1 MNNSRKISLCF
12 RHNLRLK
19 TITMLVTVT
28 GIFTQQAL
36 GQVSEDFSDGEFTS
50 NPAWSGS
57 SSHFMVNALRQLQLM
72 NTAAGTSYLAVPFSF
87 SSSQNVQWEFYVKQ
101 TFAGSASNF
110 GRVYL
115 ASSQQDL
122 TAPLN
127 GYYLQFGEAGTNDAV
142 ELFRQSGTT
151 SVSVC
156 RATFAQIAS
165 AVNARVRVTRSYAGT
180 WTLFVDYAGG
190 TKFSQEATGV
200 DATHTS
206 GSFFGVRC
214 TYTVTNAVRFFYD
227 DISIVSHAVPDLF
240 PPTVSSVSAH
250 SSTTLEVRF
259 SEPYSLLTAQDQ
271 LNYLL
276 LDGDLNPASVTQQ
289 TNEIVRLTFATPFR
303 NGYAHKLAVKGVR
316 DLAGNAMADTILSFT
331 FFQPV
336 PALYKDVVITEIFAD
351 PNPSV
356 GLPEAEFVEL
366 LNRSSE
372 PFDLSGWQLTDG
384 STTGHLS
391 SHLLLPGEYVI
402 VTTPVA
408 LAAFSGFGET
418 MSISPF
424 PSLNNTADIISLKDP
439 QGRTIDSVSYSAAWY
454 HHSDKKDG
462 GWTLELIDPYDLC
475 REDATNWMASV
486 HETGGTPGMQNSV
499 FAHVP
504 DLSGP
509 KLVSATTLSAD
520 SVSLAFDEKL
530 DGTAPALNNFAV
542 EPLHEI
548 LSASFADEAH
558 ARIDLVFASALDST
572 KTYTISVKDL
582 FDCPGN
588 IIQPAYATVSFRLD
602 TIRPRVESIR
612 VVSAAELIIQFSEKL
627 NKASAEQID
636 GFSISTSNTVT
647 SAALLPDQ
655 SSVQLMLAQPLINGY
670 DNTIAIKGVT
680 DLAANEVLSTEKKFM
695 FFQPVATAYKDVVI
709 TEIFADPAPT
719 YGLPEAEFVEIFNR
733 SEHPFDLK
741 GWSFSDESTSATLT
755 DRMLLPHQY
764 LILCLSVKASLF
776 TSFGSVMGTAVFPSL
791 NNGGDVLML
800 RDAAG
805 AMVDSVH
812 YAATWYKDDE
822 KKDGGYTLELIDP
835 DNVCA
840 EMENWIASE
849 NDGGGT
855 PGMQN
860 SVFAGKPDLTGPKLV
875 SVFPV
880 ADTVLLL
887 QFDEKLEKDLPSTD
901 NFSIVPTH
909 EAKRISFATKALTSV
924 YLTLAEAMQ
933 RGIRYTLT
941 ASRVYDCAGNV
952 LQPDFSSVTFALPDV
967 ADSAD
972 VVINEIL
979 FNPRPTGVDF
989 VELFNRSSKF
999 INLKHWKLGSWR
1011 DGSVENATTLFEND
1025 FLLEPQAYLVLT
1037 ENGNILKGEYPRAKE
1052 ETIVQINLPSFPDD
1066 AGSAVLTDDKEKII
1080 DAFSYTDQLHS
1091 VFIKEDE
1098 GVSLERIS
1106 AWTSAHEAQNWK
1118 SASADAGFAT
1128 PGYANANARAEGNA
1142 DGAITV
1148 EPEIFIPLSGQPDFA
1163 QIRYS
1168 LDRGGYVANIKIID
1182 VQGRE
1187 VKRLANN
1194 ELLGTE
1200 GFFRWDGDLDSGYQ
1214 ARIGAY
1220 MVWVE
1225 VFDSTGTVK
1234 TFRKRVVVA
1243 GEF

>member
-1 MNNSRKISLCF
+1 
-12 RHNLRLK
+12 
-19 TITMLVTVT
+19 MLVTVT

-50 NPAWSGS
+50 NPVWSGS
-57 SSHFMVNALRQLQLM
+57 SAHFTVNALHQLQLM
-72 NTAAGTSYLAVPFSF
+72 NTAAGTSYLSVPFSF

-156 RATFAQIAS
+156 RATLAQIAS
-165 AVNARVRVTRSYAGT
+165 AVNARIRVTRSYAGA
-180 WTLFVDYAGG
+180 WTLFIDYAGG
-190 TKFSQEATGV
+190 TNFSQEATGI
-200 DATHTS
+200 DATHPS

-214 TYTVTNAVRFFYD
+214 TYTVANAARFFYD
-227 DISIVSHAVPDLF
+227 DISIVSQAVPDLF
-240 PPTVSSVSAH
+240 PPKVSVVSVH
-250 SSTTLEVRF
+250 SSTTLDVRF
-259 SEPYSLLTAQDQ
+259 SELCDPLTAQDQ

-276 LDGDLNPASVTQQ
+276 LEGSLNPVSVTQQ
-289 TNEIVRLTFATPFR
+289 VDETLGLTFAAPFR
-303 NGYAHKLAVKGVR
+303 NGYAQKLVVKGVK
-316 DLAGNAMADTILSFT
+316 DTAGNVMADTTLSFT

-336 PALYKDVVITEIFAD
+336 PAAHKNIVITEIFAD
-351 PNPSV
+351 PSPSA

-366 LNRSSE
+366 FNRSGE

-384 STTGHLS
+384 STTGSFS
-391 SHLLLPGEYVI
+391 SRLLLPGEYLI
-402 VTTPVA
+402 VTAPAA
-408 LAAFSGFGET
+408 LAAFSGFGGV
-418 MSISPF
+418 MAISPF
-424 PSLNNTADIISLKDP
+424 PSLNNTADIIRLKDP
-439 QGRTIDSVSYSAAWY
+439 QGKTIDSVSYSAAWY
-454 HHSDKKDG
+454 HHEDKKDG

-475 REDATNWMASV
+475 KEEASNWTASV
-486 HETGGTPGMQNSV
+486 HETGGTPGIQNSV

-504 DLSGP
+504 DVSGP
-509 KLVSATTLSAD
+509 KLVSASAISAD
-520 SVSLAFDEKL
+520 RVSLTFDEKL
-530 DGTAPALNNFAV
+530 DVVLPVPNNFVV

-548 LSASFADEAH
+548 LSVSFADEA
-558 ARIDLVFASALDST
+558 RTSVDLLFFGALDST
-572 KTYTISVKDL
+572 KVYTISVKDL

-588 IIQPAYATVSFRLD
+588 IVQPLYAAVSFKLD
-602 TIRPRVESIR
+602 TVRPRVESIR
-612 VVSAAELIIQFSEKL
+612 VVSARELIVQFSEKL
-627 NKASAEQID
+627 NTTLAAQSA
-636 GFSISTSNTVT
+636 GFSISAQIVIT
-647 SAALLPDQ
+647 SATLLPDQ
-655 SSVQLMLAQPLINGY
+655 LSVQLVLAEPLINGY
-670 DNTIAIKGVT
+670 ENTIAIKGIT
-680 DLAANEVLSTEKKFM
+680 DLAANEMLPAEKKFM
-695 FFQPVATAYKDVVI
+695 YFQPVASVCKDVVI
-709 TEIFADPAPT
+709 TEIFADPSPP

-741 GWSFSDESTSATLT
+741 GWRLADESTSATLT
-755 DRMLLPHQY
+755 DRILLPHQY
-764 LILCLSVKASLF
+764 LILCLSAKASLF

-800 RDAAG
+800 RDATG

-840 EMENWIASE
+840 EMENWVASE
-849 NDGGGT
+849 NDRGGT
-855 PGMQN
+855 PGAQN
-860 SVFAGKPDLTGPKLV
+860 SVFASKPDLTGPKLV
-875 SVFPV
+875 SVFPA

-887 QFDEKLEKDLPSTD
+887 QFDEKLEKDLPATD
-901 NFSIVPTH
+901 HFSITPIHTTKH
-909 EAKRISFATKALTSV
+909 ISFASRALTAV
-924 YLTLAEAMQ
+924 YLTLAQPMHT
-933 RGIRYTLT
+933 GVKYTLT

-952 LQPDFSSVTFALPDV
+952 LQAGFSSGAFALPEV

-989 VELFNRSSKF
+989 AELFNRTSKF

-1011 DGSVENATTLFEND
+1011 DGSVVNTTTLFEND

-1052 ETIVQINLPSFPDD
+1052 ETFVQINLPSFPDD
-1066 AGSAVLTDDKEKII
+1066 EGSAVLTDDNGKII

-1091 VFIKEDE
+1091 VFLKEDE

-1106 AWTSAHEAQNWK
+1106 AWTSAQETQNWK
-1118 SASADAGFAT
+1118 SGSADAGFAT
-1128 PGYANANARAEGNA
+1128 PGYANANAMTDGLT

-1148 EPEIFIPLSGQPDFA
+1148 EPEIFIPLTGQPDFT
-1163 QIRYS
+1163 QIRYQF
-1168 LDRGGYVANIKIID
+1168 DHGGYVANIKIID
-1182 VQGRE
+1182 AQGRE

-1194 ELLGTE
+1194 ELLGAE
-1200 GFFRWDGDLDSGYQ
+1200 GFFRWDGDLDSGRQ

-1225 VFDSTGTVK
+1225 VFDAAGNLK